1 MTYYYLYVR
10 GNPIY
15 KLASNLL
22 TGRKIHIYC
31 DISIKVKVAYIWEVL
46 SGSVDG
52 LDLDGPESSS

>member
-1 MTYYYLYVR
+1 MTYYHLYVR

-15 KLASNLL
+15 KLASN
-22 TGRKIHIYC
+22 IYC

-52 LDLDGPESSS
+52 LDLDGPEPSS